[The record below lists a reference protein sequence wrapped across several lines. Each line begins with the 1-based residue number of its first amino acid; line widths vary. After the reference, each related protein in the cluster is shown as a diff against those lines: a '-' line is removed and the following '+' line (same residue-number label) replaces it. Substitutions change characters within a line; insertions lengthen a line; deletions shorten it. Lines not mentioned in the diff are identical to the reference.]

1 MTVTDRLYVSQIE
14 MPNEDIYMSNG
25 QRWLKMVSYDQFEKL
40 EKENKELRELLLLT
54 IKSFLS
60 GNKDDMIELE
70 NRLSTIES
78 VGP

>member
-1 MTVTDRLYVSQIE
+1 
-14 MPNEDIYMSNG
+14 
-25 QRWLKMVSYDQFEKL
+25 MVSYDQFEKL